1 MDRVYEQDAS
11 LDTQEYLNMDLDT
24 IAKRVAAA
32 HIEKQAFNKE
42 NPSDLLNQIV
52 KVLDKASRQAEG
64 QGKKALVDAASRVK
78 GIAKPVQEAW
88 SQRNKE

>member
-1 MDRVYEQDAS
+1 
-11 LDTQEYLNMDLDT
+11 MDLNVNQL
-24 IAKRVAAA
+24 AKRVASA
-32 HIEKQAFNKE
+32 HLEKLAFNKE

-78 GIAKPVQEAW
+78 GIAKPVTEAW
-88 SQRNKE
+88 AARDEE

>member
-1 MDRVYEQDAS
+1 
-11 LDTQEYLNMDLDT
+11 MDLNVNQL
-24 IAKRVAAA
+24 AKRVASA
-32 HIEKQAFNKE
+32 HLEKLAFNKE

-78 GIAKPVQEAW
+78 GIAKPVTEAW
-88 SQRNKE
+88 AARETE